1 MKSFAAA
8 GAIGVGLL
16 VTAVD
21 AAEIYQFS
29 AIAYWD
35 AGRTDEAFRVT
46 TTHAKDMD
54 TMYLGNWGVW
64 GSFSAVAIE
73 VEVAEDDGSVPLGNV
88 SNAWLNQYNGP
99 IDDEPGNPWDWH
111 GYSFDIMESESSS
124 WMNLHGFLEPFEDPL
139 YDVRELRSFT
149 DVLGTGTISLGGDE
163 IDFYTVASLTPAVPG
178 PGAGMVVGLAGF
190 AIGHRRRRR

>member
-16 VTAVD
+16 VTTVN
-21 AAEIYQFS
+21 AAEIYEYS

-46 TTHAKDMD
+46 ASLVNEID
-54 TMYLGNWGVW
+54 TMYVGWGYRA
-64 GSFSAVAIE
+64 GFRAFDIDI
-73 VEVAEDDGSVPLGNV
+73 EVAEDDGAVPLGNV
-88 SNAWLNQYNGP
+88 TNASLVQYNGP
-99 IDDEPGNPWDWH
+99 IDGQAGNPWDEH
-111 GYSFDIMESESSS
+111 GCEFYLMRNVSNW
-124 WMNLHGFLEPFEDPL
+124 WMKLHGFLDPFEDP
-139 YDVRELRSFT
+139 YNDVQELRSFT
-149 DVLGTGTISLGGDE
+149 DVLGTGE
-163 IDFYTVASLTPAVPG
+163 IKFPGQRIEFYTVASMTPAVPG